1 MQIIAEN
8 DRGWVALDGNE
19 LIVGSKVDD
28 PAKLRGT
35 SPITEHGGGGFAISF
50 NMHRD
55 FGRAVDG
62 HGQIEM
68 GMIRCEQDEGVRGQ
82 IGNPKGEMNF
92 MLNDGGGG
100 EDGNMRK
107 PLAFVWNAITRSLL
121 SLFGGAT
128 SDTMWAPN
136 GLSFTQQ
143 QDDGNFV
150 TYRTIV
156 PFSKAPEHVT
166 YIWQSGTAQ

>member
-1 MQIIAEN
+1 MQMIAEN
-8 DRGWVALDGNE
+8 ESGWVALDGNE
-19 LIVGSKVDD
+19 LIVGSKIDD

-35 SPITEHGGGGFAISF
+35 SPITEHGGGGFAISA
-50 NMHRD
+50 NMHRQQ
-55 FGRAVDG
+55 GVAVDG
-62 HGQIEM
+62 HAQTEI
-68 GMIRCEQDEGVRGQ
+68 GMVRWEQAEDVRGTFA
-82 IGNPKGEMNF
+82 PKGECNF

-100 EDGNMRK
+100 EDSNMRK

-121 SLFGGAT
+121 SMFGGGA
-128 SDTMWAPN
+128 SDTIWAPN

-143 QDDGNFV
+143 QNDGNFV
-150 TYRTIV
+150 TYRTTV